1 MTAQRKATGSS
12 LRRWLR
18 QHRQAAALGW
28 QRLVERPFGN
38 GLTIAVL
45 AVAFAL
51 PAAVALVL
59 KQAEQLGGSLSESR
73 EIALFLAPSL
83 GAGDAERWATRLR
96 DDHAVAT
103 VAVRDPEQGLAEL
116 AGMREL
122 DDALALLEHN
132 PLPWVLVVEPAPG
145 ADDHALAERLRQEE
159 EVDFVQHDAAWRAR
173 LDAWLTLGRRIA
185 VLLGLGLVAAGLLII
200 GNTVRLELRARAEE
214 IAVLRLLGADDA
226 YVRRPFLYLG
236 AAYGLLAALLAVG
249 LNLLG
254 MHALDS
260 AVAGVSAA
268 YGADFVLTGF
278 PIAQVLPAVVAACVL
293 GMVGAALA
301 VGHHLR
307 QSEVA

>member
-1 MTAQRKATGSS
+1 MQSGEPDTTFT
-12 LRRWLR
+12 LFPEWLR
-18 QHRQAAALGW
+18 MQGYTTFFTGKWHNNTSNMSQPFTGGKNIFIGGMHWPKDGGHR
-28 QRLVERPFGN
+28 RPQLWDFDPTNTGTVTIDFHRSENVPGTGTGPGN
-38 GLTIAVL
+38 
-45 AVAFAL
+45 
-51 PAAVALVL
+51 P
-59 KQAEQLGGSLSESR
+59 R
-73 EIALFLAPSL
+73 E
-83 GAGDAERWATRLR
+83 
-96 DDHAVAT
+96 V
-103 VAVRDPEQGLAEL
+103 
-116 AGMREL
+116 
-122 DDALALLEHN
+122 
-132 PLPWVLVVEPAPG
+132 
-145 ADDHALAERLRQEE
+145 
-159 EVDFVQHDAAWRAR
+159 
-173 LDAWLTLGRRIA
+173 
-185 VLLGLGLVAAGLLII
+185 LVAAGLLII

-260 AVAGVSAA
+260 AVAGVSAV